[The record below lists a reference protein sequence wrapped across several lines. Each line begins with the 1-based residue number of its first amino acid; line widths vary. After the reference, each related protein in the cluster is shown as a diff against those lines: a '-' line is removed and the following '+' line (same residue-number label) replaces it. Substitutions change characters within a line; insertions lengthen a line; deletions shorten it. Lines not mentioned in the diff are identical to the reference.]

1 MENHNKL
8 NRNNKRVFPKD
19 TPDIIES
26 LLEEYRLETIKE
38 LFESFGPIKTFKER
52 KEFQERWE
60 NLPGPHIAKILK
72 EVSQGKI
79 RNEDVFIA
87 TLQER
92 LNISKETAQ
101 KLAKDLEE
109 KVLSLAQITFREKKE
124 IPSTKEIK
132 ETKPAPPQRK
142 DTYREPIE

>member
-8 NRNNKRVFPKD
+8 NRNNKRVFPEG

-26 LLEEYRLETIKE
+26 LLEKYRLETIKE
-38 LFESFGPIKTFKER
+38 LFESFGPIKTVEER
-52 KEFQERWE
+52 KGFQERWE

-92 LNISKETAQ
+92 LNISKETTQ

-109 KVLSLAQITFREKKE
+109 KVLSLVQITFREKKE
-124 IPSTKEIK
+124 IPSAKKTK
-132 ETKPAPPQRK
+132 ETKPAPPKRT